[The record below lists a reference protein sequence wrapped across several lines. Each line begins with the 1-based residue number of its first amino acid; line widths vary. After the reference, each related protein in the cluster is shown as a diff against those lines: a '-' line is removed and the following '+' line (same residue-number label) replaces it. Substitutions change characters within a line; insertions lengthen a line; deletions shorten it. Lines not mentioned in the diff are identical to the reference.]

1 MKKKNLQSRLTLNK
15 KTIAELQNK
24 EKIKGGLNTNDG
36 KCLTHIPFPQ
46 PGSCCIIIVP

>member
-1 MKKKNLQSRLTLNK
+1 MKKKNLTVKLSLNK
-15 KTIAELQNK
+15 KAIVELGNQ
-24 EKIKGGLNTNDG
+24 EKIKGGVNTKDG